1 MNKKALKEAR
11 KSMVGSIGYRVAG
24 EIEAA
29 TGADARVTV
38 LGYLQRGGTP
48 SGYDRILATRFG
60 AAAAEFA
67 ATEQYGVMTALQ
79 QGIITAVPLNKVADK
94 VKRVPE
100 DHPMIRAA
108 LDVGTCLAG

>member
-67 ATEQYGVMTALQ
+67 AEERYGVMTALQ
-79 QGIITAVPLNKVADK
+79 QGGITAVPLSKVADK
-94 VKRVPE
+94 VKKVPE

-108 LDVGTCLAG
+108 WDVGTCFAG

>member
-1 MNKKALKEAR
+1 VDIAVARVPEA
-11 KSMVGSIGYRVAG
+11 GHAH
-24 EIEAA
+24 AA
-29 TGADARVTV
+29 FIADARGTG

-79 QGIITAVPLNKVADK
+79 QGGITAVSLSKVADK
-94 VKRVPE
+94 VKKVPE

-108 LDVGTCLAG
+108 WDVGTCFAG